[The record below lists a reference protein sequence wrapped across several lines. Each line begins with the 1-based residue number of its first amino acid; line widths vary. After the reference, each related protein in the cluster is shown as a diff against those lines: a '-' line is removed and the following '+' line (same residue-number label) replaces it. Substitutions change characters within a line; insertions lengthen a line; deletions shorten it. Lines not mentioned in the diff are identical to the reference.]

1 MGYLTGA
8 GSDYAAFM
16 HYLGISSMDI
26 AYTYDR
32 VRPRSLDLI
41 DLIKFLLDCMER
53 NVFLCLCFQSKT
65 RARIYPAYHTAY
77 DTFEY
82 VSKFIDPGEL
92 TTI

>member
-32 VRPRSLDLI
+32 VRHLFLFNFSQLSDENELHLDFTLLLMDSLDLFM
-41 DLIKFLLDCMER
+41 FLSILFSTKLGRLDP
-53 NVFLCLCFQSKT
+53 QT
-65 RARIYPAYHTAY
+65 RP
-77 DTFEY
+77 FW
-82 VSKFIDPGEL
+82 SF
-92 TTI
+92 

>member
-32 VRPRSLDLI
+32 VRNLI
-41 DLIKFLLDCMER
+41 LFT
-53 NVFLCLCFQSKT
+53 FFQLADKKT
-65 RARIYPAYHTAY
+65 K
-77 DTFEY
+77 E
-82 VSKFIDPGEL
+82 S
-92 TTI
+92 